1 MHNLD
6 VRIRSLL
13 VVCFDICAV
22 IACWVTAYSLRF
34 NFALPDIYM
43 ESGLFALI
51 WVVPIHALLFRVMG
65 LYRGIWV
72 FASLPDLMRILRAI
86 ALSAVLVIV
95 ITVMI
100 GPTPPVPRSVYVISP
115 LMLVLAMGGSRA
127 AYRVWRERQRY
138 GALMAAGKPVL
149 LLGAGAAGLNVARE
163 MRRSAEW
170 RLVAI
175 LDDNPHKHGREL
187 MGYKVVGGLDQLGH
201 WARVF
206 KARHAIVAM
215 PSATPAQ
222 QKRALVACM
231 SAHVKAQVVRRIGDM
246 MSQDAGLAS
255 LREVEL
261 EDLLGRDPVK
271 IDSAP
276 IGDML
281 QGRTILVTGAGGSIG
296 SELCR
301 QIARFAP
308 ARIVAFEANEFA
320 LYRLSEDF
328 ARQYPDVPIAAIVGD
343 VRDPAWLDATF
354 ARHQPD
360 VVFHAAAYK
369 HVPMMEEHNAWQAIR
384 NNVLGTWRVANAA
397 VDHGVARFVMVSTDK
412 AVNPTN
418 VMGAT
423 KRLAEML
430 CQDLQTRSDTTRFEC
445 VRFGNV
451 LGSAGSVVPK
461 FQDQIARGG
470 PVTVTHPEITR
481 YFMSIPEA
489 CQLVLQAAAMGERGE
504 IFVLD
509 MGEPVKIVDL
519 ARVLIALAGA
529 TEEQIPIVY
538 SGLRPGE
545 KLYEELLAD
554 DEHTRATH
562 HPKLRIAK
570 ARGVDAALVAE
581 VIAWLEDNRVR
592 SQAEVKQVLRRWVP
606 EYQPPTPVKVV
617 PVTPDRRARA

>member
-1 MHNLD
+1 MRNIDARL
-6 VRIRSLL
+6 RSLIVAL
-13 VVCFDICAV
+13 FDVLAV
-22 IACWVTAYSLRF
+22 AACWLAAYVLRF
-34 NFALPDIYM
+34 NFMVPADFLA
-43 ESGLFALI
+43 SGLIALL
-51 WVVPIHALLFRVMG
+51 WVLPIHAVLFRVLG
-65 LYRGIWV
+65 LYRGIWL
-72 FASLPDLMRILRAI
+72 FASLPDLMRILKAI
-86 ALSAVLVIV
+86 SLSAVLVV
-95 ITVMI
+95 VGAMMA
-100 GPTPPVPRSVYVISP
+100 GLNPPVPRSVFVIAP
-115 LMLVLAMGGSRA
+115 ILLLLVMGGSRA

-149 LLGAGAAGLNVARE
+149 LIGAGSAGMNVARE

-170 RLVAI
+170 RLVAV
-175 LDDNPHKHGREL
+175 LDDNPNKLGREL
-187 MGYKVVGGLDQLGH
+187 LGYKVVGGIDELEH
-201 WARVF
+201 WAGVF

-231 SAHVKAQVVRRIGDM
+231 KAHVKAQVVRRIGDM
-246 MSQDAGLAS
+246 MSKDAGVVS

-261 EDLLGRDPVK
+261 EDLLGRDPVR

-276 IGDML
+276 IGEML
-281 QGRTILVTGAGGSIG
+281 QGRCILVTGAGGSIG

-301 QIARFAP
+301 QIARYAP
-308 ARIVAFEANEFA
+308 DRIVAYEANEYA
-320 LYRLSEDF
+320 LYRLVEDCSEHF
-328 ARQYPDVPIAAIVGD
+328 PDVKVVAVTGD
-343 VRDPAWLDATF
+343 VRHESWLDAVF
-354 ARHQPD
+354 AQHKPD

-369 HVPMMEEHNAWQAIR
+369 HVPMMEEDNAWQALR
-384 NNVLGTWRVANAA
+384 NNVLGTWRVGCAA
-397 VDHGVARFVMVSTDK
+397 VRHGVSRFVMVSTDK

-418 VMGAT
+418 VMGAS

-430 CQDLQTRSDTTRFEC
+430 CQHLQRGAGDTRFEC

-461 FQDQIARGG
+461 FQAQIVRGG

-489 CQLVLQAAAMGERGE
+489 CQLVLQAATMGEGGE

-509 MGEPVKIVDL
+509 MGEPVKIVEL
-519 ARVLIALAGA
+519 ARVLIALSGA
-529 TEEQIPIVY
+529 TEEQIPIAF

-554 DEHTRATH
+554 DEHTRPTH

-570 ARGVDAALVAE
+570 AREADAGRVAE
-581 VIAWLEDNRVR
+581 IIDWLECDVVR
-592 SQAEVKQVLRRWVP
+592 TQYEVKRELRRWVP
-606 EYQPPTPVKVV
+606 EYQPPAAQLIELPTQG
-617 PVTPDRRARA
+617 RRKA